1 MLDGHFLMV
10 TLAGKEVCMWGRN
23 TYCELGVGSEVM
35 KFSSNPAHLS
45 DVKNIQQVSGVT
57 FI

>member
-1 MLDGHFLMV
+1 MF

-45 DVKNIQQVSGVT
+45 DVKNIQQVSGFT